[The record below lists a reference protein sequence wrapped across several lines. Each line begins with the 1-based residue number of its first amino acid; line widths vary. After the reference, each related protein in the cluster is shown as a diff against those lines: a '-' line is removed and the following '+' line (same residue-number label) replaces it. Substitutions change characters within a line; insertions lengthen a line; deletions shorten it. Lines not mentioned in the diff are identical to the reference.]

1 MVNKEVLQK
10 KADFINGLASTLTK
24 IDGVNGIKYEA
35 FEWEWDGN
43 IYPAEFVTVK
53 MGRSNYVRCVNGNSL
68 EYIVKEIALIIN
80 KDSFSDN
87 KEEYYLAAKKKR
99 IV

>member
-43 IYPAEFVTVK
+43 IYPADFVTVK

-68 EYIVKEIALIIN
+68 
-80 KDSFSDN
+80 
-87 KEEYYLAAKKKR
+87 
-99 IV
+99 